1 MGILARQLLVQKPMG
16 ILYHYT
22 GQAGLIGILNAKAL
36 WASKMQYMNDA
47 SEFAHALEIGK
58 KTIAER
64 SRMAKSDKEKELLK
78 NFEKTLNLMSH
89 VHIFVGSLSEA
100 GDLLSQW
107 RGYCAEGNGFSI
119 GFSPSDLDKALLSQ
133 GFKLAPCV
141 YDFEK
146 KKALLNELIDDALNA
161 PEDPDTNP
169 FSLELNPGL
178 ARLSNYVGS
187 VATGFL
193 AEFLNV
199 GPLLKDDS
207 FSEEKEWRILC
218 GVIPSSDPRFRIR
231 PGKSMLVPYCEI
243 KLHSPDGIFH
253 IANLIV
259 GPTPHTSLA
268 KQAADALLNS
278 LSPKGVSGKQVQ
290 SSRIPYRGW

>member
-1 MGILARQLLVQKPMG
+1 
-16 ILYHYT
+16 
-22 GQAGLIGILNAKAL
+22 
-36 WASKMQYMNDA
+36 MQYMNDA

-64 SRMAKSDKEKELLK
+64 TRTADSDKEKKLLK
-78 NFEKTLNLMSH
+78 NFEKTLNVISH

-107 RGYCAEGNGFSI
+107 RGYCPEGNGFSL
-119 GFSPSDLDKALLSQ
+119 GFNPSDLDKALSSQ

-141 YDFEK
+141 YDSEK
-146 KKALLNELIDDALNA
+146 KKTLLNELIDDALKA
-161 PEDPDTNP
+161 PESQDTNP
-169 FSLELNPGL
+169 FSSELNPGL

-218 GVIPSSDPRFRIR
+218 GVIPSSDSRFRIR

-243 KLHSPDGIFH
+243 KLHGTDGILH
-253 IANLIV
+253 IANLII
-259 GPTPHTSLA
+259 GPTPHTDLA
-268 KQAADALLNS
+268 KLAADALLNS
-278 LSPKGVSGKQVQ
+278 LSSNGVSGKQVQ